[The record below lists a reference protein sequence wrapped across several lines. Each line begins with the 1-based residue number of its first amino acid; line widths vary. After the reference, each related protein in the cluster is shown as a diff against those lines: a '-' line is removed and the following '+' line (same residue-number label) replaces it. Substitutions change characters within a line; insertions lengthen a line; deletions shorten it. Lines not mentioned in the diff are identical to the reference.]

1 MKYFIFKDPL
11 NLSRKQLIAVFLS
24 SCLVLILAFLFE
36 ASQQYQT
43 TKDAFTIHADKLS
56 SEQLQ
61 IEKRTSI
68 LLDALSQYYATNIN
82 LRNND
87 FEHFA
92 KGLYKQSTHIHSIG
106 FAPYLTKKQK
116 STFEQLQQQKGLS
129 SVSIMGKGL
138 FEQEEQ
144 NPSNH
149 LLPIS
154 SIIPYDAE
162 HILYL
167 SEDLFSLPGVA
178 NHFKRAAQTNQ
189 PYTELLQSSH
199 TKAFYTLSLKPVYFE
214 DPDRLTP
221 KERLQQVKGVVFII
235 LPIEIIIYQKIKTL
249 FSSHNIFLKTSLP
262 INNSPFFGKMRY
274 QPHANNSLLYQLEF
288 QFYKPFSLISNQPQ
302 TQLDLEQHWY
312 LTQLKMEPLILTMY
326 VALALFLGVVLF
338 SLMVFRH
345 TQHLQLTQTRLAR
358 IIDTSQEAVIVT
370 NKEGIVKIW
379 NPIAIYLF
387 GYAEHEALNQPIMQL
402 IFKHKKTTEQPST
415 PKKLKQLF
423 LTTFDLH
430 QERSHNQ
437 KQELTLTSRSG
448 KKVITEV
455 ASSVINDPK
464 NPEDIEI
471 SFFIKDITYQRKTEA
486 EIKQLAYFD
495 PLTKLENRTYFKT
508 QVEKIIQQKQYHSF
522 AILFLDLDG
531 FKQVNDSLGHSIG
544 DELLIVI
551 AKRIDNALRSTAQN
565 THICRF
571 GGDEFVLMLGNVDQK
586 QAAQVSL
593 RLLNKIERLVKLK
606 HDEIKISGSIGI
618 ALYPQHGKDVD
629 TLLRHAD
636 TAMYQSKGSG
646 KNTYSVYDDV
656 MEKRLS
662 KRLLLEKHL
671 RNALRLN
678 EFSLVY
684 QPKIE
689 VLTGKVVGVE
699 ALIRWNNP
707 VLGFVPPDEFIP
719 IAEESSL
726 ILEIGNWVAKT
737 CIQQLVLWK
746 GTEQQDLHIAIN
758 VSSQQLQHPSFLQS
772 MTQMMQQESLAPN
785 LLEIELTERTIMSNA
800 EENIIRFNEIRKQ
813 GFELSVDDFGTGYSS
828 LSYLKKFPLSI
839 IKIDKSFIDGLPL
852 DEDDVSIAKAILSLS
867 HNLNMK
873 VVAEGVETAEQLS
886 FLKSL
891 NCNLAQGY
899 HISRPLT
906 IQNLEAWLTQNEAC
920 FYHQNKQDNTSE
932 QTI

>member
-1 MKYFIFKDPL
+1 M
-11 NLSRKQLIAVFLS
+11 VFLP

-43 TKDAFTIHADKLS
+43 AKDSFTVNTDKLS
-56 SEQLQ
+56 SQQLQ
-61 IEKRTSI
+61 IEKHTAI

-82 LRNND
+82 LSNND

-92 KGLYKQSTHIHSIG
+92 KGLYKQSTNIHSIG
-106 FAPYLTKKQK
+106 FAPYLTKDQK
-116 STFEQLQQQKGLS
+116 STFEQQQQQKGLS
-129 SVSIMGKGL
+129 SVFIMGKGL
-138 FEQEEQ
+138 FEEEAV
-144 NPSNH
+144 NNSKH
-149 LLPIS
+149 VLPIS
-154 SIIPYDAE
+154 NIIPYDAE

-167 SEDLFSLPGVA
+167 SEDLFSLPSVA
-178 NHFKRAAQTNQ
+178 NQFKIAAQTNQ

-199 TKAFYTLSLKPVYFE
+199 TKAFYTLSLKPVYFD
-214 DPDRLTP
+214 DPYRLTP
-221 KERLQQVKGVVFII
+221 SERLQQVKGAVFII
-235 LPIEIIIYQKIKTL
+235 LPIEKIVFQQIKTL
-249 FSSHNIFLKTSLP
+249 FSGKNIFFNSALP
-262 INNSPFFGKMRY
+262 IKNSPLFSQIAY
-274 QPHANNSLLYQLEF
+274 QGHPHSPLFSLLEF
-288 QFYKPFSLISNQPQ
+288 QFYKPFSLISNQSN
-302 TQLDLEQHWY
+302 TRIDLEQHWY
-312 LTQLKMEPLILTMY
+312 LTQLKVEPILITLY
-326 VALALFLGVVLF
+326 LALVVFLAFILF
-338 SLMVFRH
+338 SIVVFRH
-345 TQHLQLTQTRLAR
+345 TQHLQQTQTRLTR

-379 NPIAIYLF
+379 NPIAIQLF
-387 GYAEHEALNQPIMQL
+387 GYSEHNALNKPIMQL
-402 IFKHKKTTEQPST
+402 IFKHSETSNQE
-415 PKKLKQLF
+415 KLIQLF
-423 LTTFDLH
+423 LTTFNLH
-430 QERSHNQ
+430 NDRSNNL
-437 KQELTLTSRSG
+437 KQELTLTTRSG

-455 ASSVINDPK
+455 ATSVINNPK
-464 NPEDIEI
+464 NPADIEI
-471 SFFIKDITYQRKTEA
+471 SFFIKDITYQRQTEA

-495 PLTKLENRTYFKT
+495 PLTKLENRTFFKT
-508 QVEKIIQQKQYHSF
+508 QVEKIIQQKQYDTF

-551 AKRIDNALRSTAQN
+551 AKRINNALRSTAH
-565 THICRF
+565 TSHICRF
-571 GGDEFVLMLGNVDQK
+571 GGDEFVLMLGNVYQK

-593 RLLNKIERLVKLK
+593 RLLNKIERLIKLK
-606 HDEIKISGSIGI
+606 HDELKISGSIGI
-618 ALYPQHGKDVD
+618 ALYPQHGQDVD

-646 KNTYSVYDDV
+646 KNTYSIYDDS
-656 MEKRLS
+656 MEKQLS
-662 KRLLLEKHL
+662 RRLLLEKHL

-678 EFSLVY
+678 EFSLVF

-689 VLTGKVVGVE
+689 VLTGTIVGVE

-726 ILEIGNWVAKT
+726 ILKIGDWVAKT
-737 CIQQLVLWK
+737 CIQQLVLWRK
-746 GTEQQDLHIAIN
+746 TKHKNLHIAIN

-772 MTQMMQQESLAPN
+772 ITQMMKQESLAPN

-800 EENIIRFNEIRKQ
+800 EENIIRFNEIREQ

-839 IKIDKSFIDGLPL
+839 IKIDKSFIDGLPM
-852 DEDDVSIAKAILSLS
+852 DEEDASIAKAILSLS

-873 VVAEGVETAEQLS
+873 VVAEGVETAEQLT
-886 FLKSL
+886 FLKNL

-920 FYHQNKQDNTSE
+920 FYHTNRQDNASK
-932 QTI
+932 QTK